1 MAHPNM
7 AATGPA
13 KTSNALDWKLWL
25 QVWPYVKPH
34 ARYLGLAMVMM
45 AMLATLGVCR
55 PLLMGEVVRAA
66 GNKDG
71 DTLMRNGVLL
81 AVAVVVIQLLTFVQ
95 SYVLQMAGARA
106 MGDLRRD
113 LFNKCQRLS
122 LRYLDKT
129 PVGKLVSRVTNDV
142 DSVGELF
149 ASGVLISLGDMALLG
164 GIIAKMLQLDAKLSV
179 IAFASVPIVLLIV
192 RSVRD
197 KSREAY
203 RDIRERTSRLNAFL
217 SEQVSGIAVVQA
229 YSREAAMAAEFKV
242 INDEYRD
249 ANKRAV
255 FYEAVLDASVEMI
268 TTLCV
273 ASILWWVG
281 AKAGVHVGFPVV
293 VVFTQY
299 VRQFFEPISLL
310 SQRYT
315 VLQSA
320 MSGIERIVEFEQ
332 SVEYEPRGQA
342 TEGPESSDARPV
354 VLELKNV
361 HFAYKPEAPV
371 LRGVS
376 LAIRKGERVALVGAT
391 GAGKTTVASLL
402 LGLYDVTDGE
412 VCCFG
417 RPLGQWD
424 RQALRRRFAVVPQ
437 DVVLFAGTMLGNVG
451 VGASTPDAE
460 RAAWCMRQVGADDLL
475 ASRGLDAVV
484 EERGMNFSAG
494 EKQLIAFARA
504 LYMDAPVLVLDEA
517 TANID
522 SNTEAK
528 LQVGVERLLEG
539 RTALV
544 IAHRLSTIRALDRIV
559 VFKAGEIV
567 EDGSHDELLAQ
578 GGVYASLYAAREGDD
593 GSEPLAQVG
602 LDALM
607 VAH

>member
-1 MAHPNM
+1 MAHPNH
-7 AATGPA
+7 AATGATTPSA
-13 KTSNALDWKLWL
+13 ISGKATNARDWKLWL
-25 QVWPYVKPH
+25 HVWPYVKPH
-34 ARYLGLAMVMM
+34 SRYLGLAMLMM
-45 AMLATLGVCR
+45 ALLASLGVAR
-55 PLLMGEVVRAA
+55 PLLMGEVVLAA
-66 GNKDG
+66 GEKNG
-71 DTLMRNGVLL
+71 DKLL
-81 AVAVVVIQLLTFVQ
+81 RHGILLSVAVVLIQVLTFVQ
-95 SYVLQMAGARA
+95 SYVLQVAGARA

-113 LFNKCQRLS
+113 LFSKCQRLS
-122 LRYLDKT
+122 LSYLDKT

-149 ASGVLISLGDMALLG
+149 ASGVLISLGDIALLV
-164 GIIAKMLQLDAKLSV
+164 GIIATMLRIDAKLSV
-179 IAFASVPIVLLIV
+179 IAFASVPLVLLIV

-229 YSREAAMAAEFKV
+229 YSREAAMAAEFRV

-281 AKAGVHVGFPVV
+281 SRAGVHVGFHIV

-320 MSGIERIVEFEQ
+320 MSGIERIVDFEQ
-332 SVEYEPRGQA
+332 TAEFEPRGVA
-342 TEGPESSDARPV
+342 VDGPSAVDERPV
-354 VLELKNV
+354 VLELENV
-361 HFAYKPEAPV
+361 RFAYKSDAPV
-371 LRGVS
+371 LRGVN
-376 LAIRKGERVALVGAT
+376 LAIRRGERVALVGAT
-391 GAGKTTVASLL
+391 GAGKTTVASLF
-402 LGLYDVTDGE
+402 LGLYDVTEGL
-412 VCCFG
+412 VRCFG
-417 RPLGQWD
+417 RPIGEWD

-437 DVVLFAGTMLGNVG
+437 DVVLFTGTVLSNVG
-451 VGASTPDAE
+451 VGAVVPNAE

-475 ASRGLDAVV
+475 AARGLDAVV

-559 VFKAGEIV
+559 VFKAGMIV
-567 EDGSHDELLAQ
+567 EDGSHEKLLAL
-578 GGVYASLYAAREGDD
+578 GGVYARLYAARHEEAID
-593 GSEPLAQVG
+593 G
-602 LDALM
+602 
-607 VAH
+607 